1 MSVYEKWAFIKAKLS
16 GTADCIIRLKYV
28 FLRTWDFFYFHHILF
43 NQTMKSMKE
52 DIFYEKIC

>member
-28 FLRTWDFFYFHHILF
+28 FLRTWDFFYFHHILV
-43 NQTMKSMKE
+43 NE
-52 DIFYEKIC
+52 PNNEINEGGHIL